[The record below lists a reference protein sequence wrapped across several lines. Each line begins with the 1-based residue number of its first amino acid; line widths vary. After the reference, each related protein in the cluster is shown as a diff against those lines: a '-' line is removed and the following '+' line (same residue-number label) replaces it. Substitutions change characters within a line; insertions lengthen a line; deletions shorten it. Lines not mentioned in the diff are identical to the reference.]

1 MSFPPTKHR
10 HGHPK
15 NMVGP
20 QIRKLRNALGW
31 SQARLAMRL
40 QLDGLDISR
49 EVLAQMEC
57 QLHCIRDN
65 HIFYFARV
73 LAVTASEIF
82 AGLKK

>member
-1 MSFPPTKHR
+1 
-10 HGHPK
+10 
-15 NMVGP
+15 
-20 QIRKLRNALGW
+20 
-31 SQARLAMRL
+31 MRL

-82 AGLKK
+82 AGLKT